1 MERHMDCKALMG
13 AAKAV
18 GLTVAM
24 TFDPY
29 AEAAEAWI
37 ISLGEHVQG
46 KGETPEAALNRA
58 IAALEARDREP
69 LSPIR

>member
-1 MERHMDCKALMG
+1 MDCKALMG
-13 AAKAV
+13 AAKSI

-29 AEAAEAWI
+29 AEASEAWT

-46 KGETPEAALNRA
+46 RGETPEAALTRA
-58 IAALEARDREP
+58 IEALEAREREP
-69 LSPIR
+69 VWPSR